1 MDSRERSRVVLVT
14 GASHGIG
21 WELARCFAGD
31 GNDVVL
37 VARNQHELEAR
48 AAELRAAFG
57 VTALAVV
64 QDLSLPEGPA
74 RLFAAIEERGLQ
86 VEVLVNNAGFG
97 IYGPFAECDAH
108 EGVGL
113 MRLNIVSLVVLTR
126 LCLPGMMERSSGGIL
141 NVGSMAGFQPGPLMA
156 LYYASKAFVL
166 SFSEALA
173 NELKGTGVQVGV
185 LCPGPTRTGFQS
197 RAGINGA
204 LFRRGVMS
212 AQEVAS
218 IGYRE
223 FRRGRITV
231 IPGLKNRLLAFAV
244 RFAPRRLV
252 PEVVRRLQ
260 EKRLS
265 PLPAAK

>member
-1 MDSRERSRVVLVT
+1 MLVT

-21 WELARCFAGD
+21 WELARCFARD
-31 GNDVVL
+31 GHDVVL
-37 VARNQHELEAR
+37 VARSEHELEAR
-48 AAELRAAFG
+48 AAELRAVFG
-57 VTALAVV
+57 VQALPFVL
-64 QDLSLPEGPA
+64 DLSQPEGPA
-74 RLFAAIEERGLQ
+74 RLFAALEDRGLN

-97 IYGPFAECDAH
+97 LYGAFSESDVH
-108 EGVGL
+108 EDLEL
-113 MRLNIVSLVVLTR
+113 MRLNVLSLAVLTR
-126 LCLPGMMERSSGGIL
+126 LFLPGMIERSSGGIL

-173 NELKGTGVQVGV
+173 NELQGTGVRVGV
-185 LCPGPTRTGFQS
+185 LCPGPTLTGFQS
-197 RAGINGA
+197 RAGIQGT

-212 AQEVAS
+212 AAEVAR
-218 IGYRE
+218 IGYLG

-231 IPGLKNRLLAFAV
+231 IPGLRNRLLAFAV